1 MGSPTD
7 QKWNRFLFKKKQLD
21 RINRIVRIK
30 RPPAKGPLAAG
41 DRKSPKSCKSC
52 LSKKHKIESIPM
64 FHMRLAT
71 TNLQLSKTGN
81 NVNADISTAI

>member
-1 MGSPTD
+1 MD
-7 QKWNRFLFKKKQLD
+7 FYLKNKQFD

-30 RPPAKGPLAAG
+30 RPPAEGTLAAG

-64 FHMRLAT
+64 FHISGRRWRKGS
-71 TNLQLSKTGN
+71 QSDQIGN
-81 NVNADISTAI
+81 FSFSPQSSPRPLRKI